1 MRIVAGRFR
10 GRSLATPRTN
20 AIRPTAD
27 RLRESMFNI
36 LIHGFDDP
44 VSDARVLDLFAGT
57 GALGLEAL
65 SRGAASGVFV
75 DDGTEARA
83 LLRENILDFG
93 LAGLTKILR
102 RDATC
107 LGSAAPIAPS
117 SLVFCDP
124 PYRKELGEKALAS
137 AAGGGWLSK
146 GAIVVWEEA
155 ADTAITIPT
164 NFTVLDQRR
173 QGEGMAYFLR
183 YL

>member
-27 RLRESMFNI
+27 RLRESIFNI

-65 SRGAASGVFV
+65 SRGAVFGVFV
-75 DDGTEARA
+75 DDGAEARA

-93 LAGLTKILR
+93 LAGVTKILR
-102 RDATC
+102 RDATR
-107 LGSAAPIAPS
+107 LGAAAPIAPS

-124 PYRKELGEKALAS
+124 PYRQGLGEKALES
-137 AAGGGWLSK
+137 AAAGGWLSQ
-146 GAIVVWEEA
+146 GALIIWEEA
-155 ADTAITIPT
+155 ADTPIAVPAG
-164 NFTVLDQRR
+164 FSLLDQRR
-173 QGEGMAYFLR
+173 QGEGTAHFLR